1 MQQTLKLTDTSI
13 GKKVAMAASGVILL
27 GFSIGHL
34 LGNLQVFNGAEAFN
48 TYAGWLHA
56 HPRIVYSTRILVLF
70 SFGMHIMSA
79 WQLWSRNSAARP
91 TPYKKKQDL
100 ATNYAAQTMYAT
112 GPLFLF
118 FLLFH
123 LAHLT
128 ILPELGKFGLRE
140 DNPFA
145 NLVTGFQQW
154 PIAAFYMLAV
164 VCLGVHLR
172 HGLWSMFQT
181 IGASHP
187 KYDRYRAWF
196 ANIVATAIT
205 VGFLSI
211 PIGVMANIVTL

>member
-1 MQQTLKLTDTSI
+1 MQHTLRLTDTSI

-34 LGNLQVFNGAEAFN
+34 LGNLQVFKSAEAFN
-48 TYAGWLHA
+48 TYALWLHA
-56 HPRIVYSTRILVLF
+56 HPQVIWPTRILVLF
-70 SFGMHIMSA
+70 SFVMHIISA

-91 TPYKKKQDL
+91 VAYKQKQDL

-118 FLLFH
+118 FVLFH

-128 ILPELGKFGLRE
+128 ILPELGKYGLS
-140 DNPFA
+140 DTNPYY
-145 NLVTGFQQW
+145 NLVSGFQQW

-164 VCLGVHLR
+164 LCLGVHLR
-172 HGLWSMFQT
+172 HGVWSMFQT

-187 KYDRYRAWF
+187 KYDRYRTWI
-196 ANIVATAIT
+196 ANLVAACIT

-211 PIGVMANIVTL
+211 PVGVMTGLVAL